1 MRKTWQRGVRG
12 ACLCNSDRC
21 AGTVL
26 FGRPLSQIFV
36 ELACAF
42 GFKPA
47 FVLKNEPLA
56 ESLVALVWWCAKLLR
71 AKATGVAL
79 LHRTGER
86 CPMSVSTSMPF
97 GGFGGDR

>member
-1 MRKTWQRGVRG
+1 MRMAWRGGVRG
-12 ACLCNSDRC
+12 AHLCNSGRC
-21 AGTVL
+21 AGTAL
-26 FGRPLSQIFV
+26 FGHPLFQIFV

-42 GFKPA
+42 GFKTA
-47 FVLKNEPLA
+47 FVLKNVPLA

-79 LHRTGER
+79 LHITGER

>member
-1 MRKTWQRGVRG
+1 MPLQLGWVRG
-12 ACLCNSDRC
+12 TA
-21 AGTVL
+21 L

-42 GFKPA
+42 GFKTA
-47 FVLKNEPLA
+47 LVLKNVPLT

-79 LHRTGER
+79 LHITGER

>member
-1 MRKTWQRGVRG
+1 MK
-12 ACLCNSDRC
+12 L
-21 AGTVL
+21 
-26 FGRPLSQIFV
+26 IFKV
-36 ELACAF
+36 
-42 GFKPA
+42 
-47 FVLKNEPLA
+47 VLKNAPLA
-56 ESLVALVWWCAKLLR
+56 ESLAALVWWCATLLR